1 MPRYGSID
9 DAKRAFEAYVRI
21 EPQLE
26 PLWALCEHAAPPV
39 RGREVADA
47 DDAYDVDAFDID
59 VVADQ
64 PDDGWCTEDYF
75 QEHVKA
81 KLVLLVGAYRSGAAP
96 ELHSTEA
103 YDAIYDLLIN
113 WALDR
118 TCTCCAEQW
127 QRVDANPAAYA

>member
-59 VVADQ
+59 VVAADQ
-64 PDDGWCTEDYF
+64 PDDGWCAEDYF
-75 QEHVKA
+75 LQHVKPQ
-81 KLVLLVGAYRSGAAP
+81 LVALVGAVRVGGP
-96 ELHSTEA
+96 DELQSVEA
-103 YDAIYDLLIN
+103 YTAVYDLLIN

-118 TCTCCAEQW
+118 TCACCAE
-127 QRVDANPAAYA
+127 PAEIDHAA